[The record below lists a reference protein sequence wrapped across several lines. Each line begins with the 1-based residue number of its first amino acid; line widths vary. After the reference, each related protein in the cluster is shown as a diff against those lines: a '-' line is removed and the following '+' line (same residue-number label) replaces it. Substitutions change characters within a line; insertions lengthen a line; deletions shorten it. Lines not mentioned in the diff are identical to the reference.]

1 MKQTLLRMMRAS
13 GVFATFRRAN
23 RRRFL
28 IVTYHRFSRQPSARF
43 TDAPAFAEQLQYLRN
58 CYNVVSLSAIERH
71 LTEGHPLPSAAA
83 VVTIDDGY
91 HDAYDI
97 AFPILRRYGVPA
109 TLFAATDFI
118 DRKDWLWTD
127 KLRYVQSKTNAWRD
141 GFDAL
146 ALNESLKRD
155 ADEDKHKRIADIC
168 SAVGVSLPQQP
179 PEDCRAAT
187 WDQIREMAAA
197 GVDIG
202 SHTVTHPILPNVG
215 DQQLARELS
224 DSRARLEQEL
234 GRAVTSF
241 CYPNGDY
248 NRRVRNAAADAG
260 YRIAVTTEHGL
271 KDRANDP
278 LALRRVNAE
287 HDLTSFMQSSSGFE
301 AFKMSL
307 RRRRPTYAS

>member
-1 MKQTLLRMMRAS
+1 MKPALLRVMRAS

-23 RRRFL
+23 RHRFL
-28 IVTYHRFSRQPSARF
+28 IVTYHRFSRRPSPRF
-43 TDAPAFAEQLQYLRN
+43 THAAAFAEQLQYLRS
-58 CYNVVSLSAIERH
+58 CYNIVSLSAIEQH
-71 LTEGHPLPSAAA
+71 LTQGQALPPAAA
-83 VVTIDDGY
+83 VITIDDGY

-97 AFPILRRYGVPA
+97 AFPILRRYSAPA

-127 KLRYVQSKTNAWRD
+127 KLRYVESKTNNCRD

-155 ADEDKHKRIADIC
+155 SDEAKHKRIADIC
-168 SAVGVSLPQQP
+168 SAMGVSLPQQP

-202 SHTVTHPILPNVG
+202 SHTVTHPILPHVG
-215 DQQLARELS
+215 DEQLARELTE
-224 DSRARLEQEL
+224 SRARLEQEL

-248 NRRVRNAAADAG
+248 DARVRNAVAHAG

-271 KDRANDP
+271 NDRRKDP
-278 LALRRVNAE
+278 LALSRVNAE
-287 HDLTSFMQSSSGFE
+287 HDLTHFIQNSSGFE

-307 RRRRPTYAS
+307 RRRPA

>member
-1 MKQTLLRMMRAS
+1 MKQALLRVMRAS

-23 RRRFL
+23 RHRFL

-43 TDAPAFAEQLQYLRN
+43 TDAAAFAEQLQYLRN
-58 CYNVVSLSAIERH
+58 RYNLVSLSAIERH
-71 LTEGHPLPSAAA
+71 LADGHPLPSAAA

-109 TLFAATDFI
+109 TLFTATDFI
-118 DRKDWLWTD
+118 DRKGWLWTD
-127 KLRYVQSKTNAWRD
+127 KLRYVQSKTTARRD

-168 SAVGVSLPQQP
+168 SAMGVNLPQQP
-179 PEDCRAAT
+179 PEDCRPAT
-187 WDQIREMAAA
+187 WDQIREMAAG

-215 DQQLARELS
+215 DQQLARELT
-224 DSRARLEQEL
+224 DSRTRIEQEL

-248 NRRVRNAAADAG
+248 DPRVRDAVAHAG
-260 YRIAVTTEHGL
+260 YRIAVTTEDGL
-271 KDRANDP
+271 NDRHNDP
-278 LALRRVNAE
+278 LTLHRVHSE
-287 HDLTSFMQSSSGFE
+287 HDLTGFMQSSSGFE
-301 AFKMSL
+301 AFKTSL
-307 RRRRPTYAS
+307 RRRRSNYAS